1 MINTHDDLSR
11 IGKQLMFAEPFY
23 GIFLSTLNKV
33 IRDDVPTAGVCK
45 NGINYQLCINE
56 EFWTSLD
63 NDKKKIGLLKHELLH
78 ICFHHLTEKDD
89 YSDHELH
96 NVAADVE
103 INQYLTPDHYPTP
116 DILLPSTF
124 PELKL
129 PLKAGTKK
137 YYELLSQ
144 AKQNNTSPTL
154 KALLDGEPNAG
165 GKHGDGDNLNDK
177 GKSSGGSTA
186 SNLHP
191 TWKEFDSLSEAD
203 KKLVKAQIDHQIKN
217 ITESQRDMGFIPSE
231 LKSYIDSL
239 FELKPQSF
247 DWKGYFRRFFGSSS
261 KIYTK
266 KTRRKLNKCFEE
278 NPAIKI
284 KQKKKVLIGV
294 DTSGSVSNKDL
305 VEFFNEIYHM
315 WKTGISITIAEG
327 DADINNVYEYNG
339 EMPTFVTGRGGT
351 NMNPFVEYLNKN
363 RQYNSLVI
371 LTDGFIPEKSVTT
384 FKPLLTVIC
393 SKGEKVEKVKEL
405 GWNNVIKIQD

>member
-33 IRDDVPTAGVCK
+33 IRDVVPTAGVCK
-45 NGINYQLCINE
+45 NGINYQLAVNE
-56 EFWTSLD
+56 EFWASLD

-78 ICFHHLTEKDD
+78 ICFHHLTDRD
-89 YSDHELH
+89 GFPDHELH
-96 NVAADVE
+96 NIAADVE
-103 INQYLTPDHYPTP
+103 INQYLTPEYYPTP

-124 PELKL
+124 PELNL

-137 YYELLSQ
+137 YYELLSKAEQ
-144 AKQNNTSPTL
+144 EGTSPTL
-154 KALLDGEPNAG
+154 NALLDDLREEG
-165 GKHGDGDNLNDK
+165 
-177 GKSSGGSTA
+177 
-186 SNLHP
+186 LHP

-203 KKLVKAQIDHQIKN
+203 KKLVKAQIDHQIKS
-217 ITESQRDMGFIPSE
+217 IVEGQRNMGFTPAE

-239 FELKPQSF
+239 FEIKPQSF
-247 DWKGYFRRFFGSSS
+247 DWKGYFRRFFGTST
-261 KIYTK
+261 KVYTK
-266 KTRRKLNKCFEE
+266 KTRRKLNKRFEE
-278 NPAIKI
+278 NPALKI
-284 KQKKKVLIGV
+284 KQKKNVLVGV

-305 VEFFNEIYHM
+305 IEFFNEIYHM

-327 DADINNVYEYNG
+327 DADISNVYEYDG
-339 EMPTFVTGRGGT
+339 KMPTFVTGRGGT
-351 NMNPFVEYLNKN
+351 NMNPFVEYFNKN

-405 GWNNVIKIQD
+405 GWNNAIKIQD

>member
-1 MINTHDDLSR
+1 MINTYDDLSR

-45 NGINYQLCINE
+45 NGINYQLAVNE
-56 EFWTSLD
+56 EFWASLD

-78 ICFHHLTEKDD
+78 ICFHHLTDKDD
-89 YSDHELH
+89 FPDHELH

-103 INQYLTPDHYPTP
+103 INQYLTPDYYPTP

-144 AKQNNTSPTL
+144 AKLSGASPAL
-154 KALLDGEPNAG
+154 NALLDSDPSSG
-165 GKHGDGDNLNDK
+165 GKHG
-177 GKSSGGSTA
+177 STA
-186 SNLHP
+186 DGLHP

-203 KKLVKAQIDHQIKN
+203 KKLVKAQIDHQIKS
-217 ITESQRDMGFIPSE
+217 IVEGQRNMGFTPAE
-231 LKSYIDSL
+231 LKGYIDSL

-247 DWKGYFRRFFGSSS
+247 DWKGYFRRFFGTST

-266 KTRRKLNKCFEE
+266 KTRRKLNKRFEE
-278 NPAIKI
+278 NPALKI
-284 KQKKKVLIGV
+284 KQKKNVLVGV

-305 VEFFNEIYHM
+305 IEFFNEIYHM

-327 DADINNVYEYNG
+327 DANISNVYEYDG
-339 EMPTFVTGRGGT
+339 KMPTFVTGRGGT
-351 NMNPFVEYLNKN
+351 NMNPFVEYFNKN

>member
-33 IRDDVPTAGVCK
+33 IRDVVPTAGVCK
-45 NGINYQLCINE
+45 NGINYQLAVNE
-56 EFWTSLD
+56 EFWASLD

-78 ICFHHLTEKDD
+78 ICFHHLTDRD
-89 YSDHELH
+89 GFPDHELH
-96 NVAADVE
+96 NIAADVE
-103 INQYLTPDHYPTP
+103 INQYLTPEYYPTP

-124 PELKL
+124 PELNL

-137 YYELLSQ
+137 YYELLSKAEQ
-144 AKQNNTSPTL
+144 EGTSPTL
-154 KALLDGEPNAG
+154 NALLDDLREEG
-165 GKHGDGDNLNDK
+165 
-177 GKSSGGSTA
+177 
-186 SNLHP
+186 LHP

-203 KKLVKAQIDHQIKN
+203 KKLVKAQIDHQIKS
-217 ITESQRDMGFIPSE
+217 IVEGQRDMGFTPAE
-231 LKSYIDSL
+231 LKGYIDSL

-247 DWKGYFRRFFGSSS
+247 DWKGYFRRFFGTST

-266 KTRRKLNKCFEE
+266 KTRRKLNKRFEE
-278 NPAIKI
+278 NPALKI
-284 KQKKKVLIGV
+284 KQKKNVLVGV

-305 VEFFNEIYHM
+305 IEFFNEIYHM

-327 DADINNVYEYNG
+327 DADISNVYEYDG
-339 EMPTFVTGRGGT
+339 KMPTFVTGRGGT
-351 NMNPFVEYLNKN
+351 NMNPFVEYFNKN

-405 GWNNVIKIQD
+405 GWNNAIKIQD